1 MKTLLKITSI
11 VLFLSLA
18 ILPVRGVSAA
28 SGVMDG
34 KVIIGQAFTL
44 ASGETLDGDLL
55 VFGGSATIEVG
66 AVVNGNAVVFGGSLT
81 VNGEVK
87 GDAAVVGGSA
97 ILGADSHV
105 YGNLSTVGSTL
116 DKAEGAQVDGQ
127 TYNTATSWVT
137 NGNQHPVTPAVPVV
151 PRIDFNPFKP
161 LASIGRAFADAV
173 GIALLAMLLMLFLAP
188 HADRV
193 AHAIMAQPLVT
204 GGLGLLTTLVAPV
217 AVIFLC
223 ITLILIPAAIILVLA
238 LVVAGAFG
246 WIAIG
251 YEIGQRFTRAI
262 HQEWHPA
269 LSAGLGVFA
278 LTLASQAL
286 TGIPVLNCVG
296 WLIPFLLSM
305 AGLGGVIISRFGT
318 QTVNAPTTA
327 ITAVEP
333 AVPVKPPVAKKKS

>member
-1 MKTLLKITSI
+1 MKPLLKITSI
-11 VLFLSLA
+11 VLLLSFA
-18 ILPVRGVSAA
+18 MLPVRAVSA
-28 SGVMDG
+28 SGGVMDG

-55 VFGGSATIEVG
+55 VFGGSAVIETG
-66 AVVNGNAVVFGGSLT
+66 AIVNGNAVVFGGSLT

-97 ILGADSHV
+97 ILGANSHV

-116 DKAEGAQVDGQ
+116 DKADGAQVDGQ

-137 NGNQHPVTPAVPVV
+137 NGNQHPVTPTVPVV
-151 PRIDFNPFKP
+151 PKIDFNPFKP

-173 GIALLAMLLMLFLAP
+173 GFALLAMLVMLFLAP

-193 AHAIMAQPLVT
+193 AHAIIAQPLVT

-217 AVIFLC
+217 AIIILC
-223 ITLILIPAAIILVLA
+223 ITLVLIPAAIILILA
-238 LVVAGAFG
+238 LVVAGAYG

-269 LSAGLGVFA
+269 FSAGLGVFA

-286 TGIPVLNCVG
+286 TGIPVMNCFG

-305 AGLGGVIISRFGT
+305 AGLGGVIITRFGT
-318 QTVNAPTTA
+318 QAVNAPTA
-327 ITAVEP
+327 ALAPVEP
-333 AVPVKPPVAKKKS
+333 AAQVKLPATKKKS

>member
-11 VLFLSLA
+11 ILLLSLV
-18 ILPVRGVSAA
+18 ILPVQSVSAA

-55 VFGGSATIEVG
+55 VFGGSATIEAG

-97 ILGADSHV
+97 NLGAASHV

-127 TYNTATSWVT
+127 TYNTATSWTT
-137 NGNQHPVTPAVPVV
+137 NGNQHPVTPTVPVV
-151 PRIDFNPFKP
+151 PKIDFNPFQP

-193 AHAIMAQPLVT
+193 AHAIFAQPLVT

-217 AVIFLC
+217 AIIILC
-223 ITLILIPAAIILVLA
+223 LTLILIPAAIILIFA

-246 WIAIG
+246 WIAMG

-269 LSAGLGVFA
+269 FSAGLGVFA

-305 AGLGGVIISRFGT
+305 AGLGGVILSRFGT
-318 QTVNAPTTA
+318 QVVNAPTAAMTP
-327 ITAVEP
+327 VEP
-333 AVPVKPPVAKKKS
+333 AAPVKPPTTKNKS